1 MNAEAVY
8 TISDSNESGVIHL
21 DLLSGVAEMMFWEH
35 KRFLF
40 WKTREIQWDMRLIYM
55 KAYLPTWSTC
65 VCTGTGIIAI
75 TDINLN

>member
-1 MNAEAVY
+1 MKAEAIY
-8 TISDSNESGVIHL
+8 TISDNTDTGVIHL
-21 DLLSGVAEMMFWEH
+21 DLLSGDTEVMLR

-40 WKTREIQWDMRLIYM
+40 WKFWRMRMMYM
-55 KAYLPTWSTC
+55 VTYLPTWSTC

>member
-1 MNAEAVY
+1 MNAEAIY
-8 TISDSNESGVIHL
+8 TIPDKTETGVIHL
-21 DLLSGVAEMMFWEH
+21 DLLSGVAEMMLR

-40 WKTREIQWDMRLIYM
+40 WKTWDIRLMYM